1 MTSSL
6 PLRILVIGGDA
17 SVWVGLSSTMG
28 SRASQIF
35 VPPEVD
41 IHSLMTSASDID
53 VVVVVAQ
60 AHDPDPCA
68 PLRLLQEVGL
78 NARTVML
85 ATGDD
90 GRTATEATSYGI
102 AGYVVKGSD
111 PQRVA
116 TAISQV
122 AEGGVFFDAPAATA
136 AISRRP
142 GQAPASVGSMSA
154 ARALATALELKDT
167 YTGGHAERVT
177 ALAMRLAHAAQLD
190 EAPVSDAL
198 EAAFLLHDVGKIGI
212 PESILGKP
220 GRLTDTERRVLQ
232 THPILGE
239 RVVAPLGFPD
249 CVRQV
254 VRHHHERWDGRGYP
268 DGLTGTE
275 IPGPARIFSIADVID
290 AMTSFR
296 PYRAPMSL
304 EEAVREIL
312 KNAGTQFDPA
322 LSALA
327 EEVFLGETIDLLET
341 VALPKLQS

>member
-1 MTSSL
+1 MATGA

-17 SVWVGLSSTMG
+17 SVWVGLSSTLG
-28 SRASQIF
+28 SRGSQIF

-41 IHSLMTSASDID
+41 IHSLRASAGDID
-53 VVVVVAQ
+53 VVVVVVQ
-60 AHDPDPCA
+60 AKDPDPCA
-68 PLRLLQEVGL
+68 PLRMLQDVGL
-78 NARTVML
+78 ASRTVMV
-85 ATGDD
+85 AAGED
-90 GRTATEATSYGI
+90 GRTATEALSYNV
-102 AGYVVKGSD
+102 AGYVTRGSD
-111 PQRVA
+111 PKRMA
-116 TAISQV
+116 TAITQV
-122 AEGGVFFDAPAATA
+122 ADGGLFYDPPAAA
-136 AISRRP
+136 AMNGGMERAP
-142 GQAPASVGSMSA
+142 GWVGSMSA

-177 ALAMRLAHAAQLD
+177 ALAMRLAHAAELED
-190 EAPVSDAL
+190 AHPSDAL

-239 RVVAPLGFPD
+239 RVVAPLGFPE

-268 DGLTGTE
+268 DNLSGLD
-275 IPGPARIFSIADVID
+275 IPGAARIFSIADVID

-312 KNAGTQFDPA
+312 KNAGSQFDPA

-327 EEVFLGETIDLLET
+327 EEVFLGETIHLLDSAA
-341 VALPKLQS
+341 VPQLP

>member
-1 MTSSL
+1 MGSQK
-6 PLRILVIGGDA
+6 PLRVLVIGGDA
-17 SVWVGLSSTMG
+17 SIWVGLSSTLG

-35 VPPEVD
+35 VPPSVD
-41 IHSLMTSASDID
+41 LHSLTVSASDID

-60 AHDPDPCA
+60 AQDPDPCS

-78 NARTVML
+78 AARTVML
-85 ATGDD
+85 AAADD
-90 GRTATEATSYGI
+90 GRTATEALSYGV
-102 AGYVVKGSD
+102 AGYVVRGSE
-111 PQRVA
+111 PERI
-116 TAISQV
+116 TAAITQV
-122 AEGGVFFDAPAATA
+122 AEGGVFYDRPAASAMNGQT
-136 AISRRP
+136 R
-142 GQAPASVGSMSA
+142 QAPASVGSMSA

-177 ALAMRLAHAAQLD
+177 ALSMRLARAAELD
-190 EAPVSDAL
+190 GAVPSDAL

-254 VRHHHERWDGRGYP
+254 VRHHHERWDGHGYP
-268 DGLTGTE
+268 DNLSGFD
-275 IPGPARIFSIADVID
+275 IPAPARIFSIADVID

-312 KNAGTQFDPA
+312 KNAGSQFDPA

-327 EEVFLGETIDLLET
+327 EEVFLGETIELLES
-341 VALPKLQS
+341 AELPQIPH